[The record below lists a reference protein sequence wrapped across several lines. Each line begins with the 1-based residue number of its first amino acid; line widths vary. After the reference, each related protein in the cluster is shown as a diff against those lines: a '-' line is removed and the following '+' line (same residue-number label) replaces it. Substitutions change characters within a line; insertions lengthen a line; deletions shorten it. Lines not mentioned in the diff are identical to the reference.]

1 MSRPDGLLYTSSHE
15 WVRVNGDVATV
26 GITDHAVEALGD
38 LAYVDLP
45 ETGIQLEKG
54 NAFGEIEST
63 KAASE
68 LFAPLSGEVIEV
80 NDELEE
86 NLQRIT
92 DTPFEAGWLI
102 KIRLSNPQ
110 DAESLLDDAGYD
122 EILHQQEH

>member
-15 WVRVNGDVATV
+15 WVRIDGDVATV

-45 ETGIQLEKG
+45 ETGLQLEKG
-54 NAFGEIEST
+54 KTFGEIEST

-68 LFAPLSGEVIEV
+68 LFAPLSGEVLEV

-86 NLQRIT
+86 NLHRIT
-92 DTPFEAGWLI
+92 DAPFDAGWLI
-102 KIRLSNPQ
+102 KIRVLNPQ
-110 DAESLLDDAGYD
+110 ETESLLDDAGYD
-122 EILHQQEH
+122 EIRQQQEH